1 MASTSTT
8 ILKQPFW
15 TPKAVT
21 ASQVLTGTDSG
32 TAWTNTNAT
41 GSITFTLPK
50 AAVGLTSVVS
60 GLTYQFLV
68 NAAHNIVITPKT
80 GDTIRGLAAGG
91 SLTLSTVG
99 QVVQLEQIA
108 SGFWDIVAGNT
119 FGSINTFSGPS
130 TFQAEVFIEPTTGV
144 VSLAV
149 IGNGVQN
156 AIGITAGAALSPLVI
171 DGTSSTGY
179 AIIFQDGATEYGGL
193 GPGSRN
199 VTGAPLASMCLWAF
213 NGPVILGGFNGS
225 YIALQVD
232 STGSQAG
239 VTITADAATALQ
251 VNGVASHAPL
261 TLTNFAAN
269 SAAVNYTNAA
279 FTGTQIATFTATN
292 KPGTATTAPSLW
304 LPIQLNGT
312 TYFQPCWL

>member
-1 MASTSTT
+1 MASTTNP
-8 ILKQPFW
+8 LKQAFS

-21 ASQVLTGTDSG
+21 ANKTLTGTDSG

-144 VSLAV
+144 TSLAV

-156 AIGITAGAALSPLVI
+156 AVGITGGAALSPLVI

-179 AIIFQDGATEYGGL
+179 AIIFQDGATEYGGI
-193 GPGSRN
+193 GPGARN

-269 SAAVNYTNAA
+269 TAAVNYTNAA
-279 FTGTQIATFTATN
+279 FTGTQIATFTAAN